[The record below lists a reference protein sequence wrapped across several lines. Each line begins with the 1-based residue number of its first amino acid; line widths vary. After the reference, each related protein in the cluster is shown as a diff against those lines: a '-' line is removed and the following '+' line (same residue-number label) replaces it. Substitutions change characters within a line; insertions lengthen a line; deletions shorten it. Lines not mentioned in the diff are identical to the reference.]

1 MTPELQ
7 LGLDSSGVAGPS
19 DPRYLGI
26 QCPLTS
32 SSSSPSS
39 SHLSPAFL
47 SCPGL
52 LMVESPG
59 AASREEPRVLV
70 RAGCTHI
77 TPSLDPTVAMVVIS
91 NRNRIHFN

>member
-1 MTPELQ
+1 MSPELQ

-19 DPRYLGI
+19 DPRYMGI

-39 SHLSPAFL
+39 HLSPTFL

-59 AASREEPRVLV
+59 AASCEEPWALV

-77 TPSLDPTVAMVVIS
+77 TPFLDPTVAMGVIS
-91 NRNRIHFN
+91 NRNRIH